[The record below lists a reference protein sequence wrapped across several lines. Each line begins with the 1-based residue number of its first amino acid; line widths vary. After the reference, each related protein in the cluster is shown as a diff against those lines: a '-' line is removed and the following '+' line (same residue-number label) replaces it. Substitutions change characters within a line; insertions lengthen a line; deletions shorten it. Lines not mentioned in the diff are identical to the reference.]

1 MNETVI
7 IIGVFVLSLMV
18 FGALGAAIASAGPSN
33 RAIKNR
39 LLRYRQRFGQ
49 RGLTQRS
56 LSAIVGQTDMAG
68 IEQLLHRLMPRPEE
82 FRKLLQQAGLKLS
95 LTRYAALSLLCG
107 AVGGGV
113 AYGAFGMPVAI
124 SLLSAAAIALW
135 LPYLVIRGMVR
146 RRQSKFL
153 ALFPDAIDLMV
164 RGLRSGLP
172 VNETIEVVA
181 SEISNPVGEEFRR
194 IADQAR
200 LGKTLE
206 DALWSS
212 VERLDFPDFKFFVI
226 ALNIQRETGGNLA
239 ETLENLSKIIR
250 QRQQLKLKINALS
263 SEGRASAMIIGVLPF
278 IMFGI
283 IYAMSPS
290 YASVFFEDPR
300 AKIALFGGL
309 IWMGTGLFIIRKMI
323 RFEV

>member
-7 IIGVFVLSLMV
+7 VIGVFLISLLV
-18 FGALGAAIASAGPSN
+18 FGALAAAFALAGPSN
-33 RAIKNR
+33 RHLRHR

-49 RGLTQRS
+49 RGLNQRS
-56 LSAIVGQTDMAG
+56 LSAIIGQTDMTG
-68 IEQLLHRLMPRPEE
+68 IEQLLDHLLPRPQE
-82 FRKLLQQAGLKLS
+82 FRKLLRQAGLKLS
-95 LTRYAALSLLCG
+95 LSRYAAICVACGLVAGLLARGLLGLPMAVAVLSGG
-107 AVGGGV
+107 A
-113 AYGAFGMPVAI
+113 I
-124 SLLSAAAIALW
+124 TLW
-135 LPYLVIRGMVR
+135 LPYLAVRSMVR
-146 RRQSKFL
+146 RRQTKFL

-172 VNETIEVVA
+172 VNETIDVVA

-206 DALWSS
+206 DALWAS
-212 VERLDFPDFKFFVI
+212 VDRLDFADFKFFVI

-239 ETLENLSKIIR
+239 ETLDNLSKIIR

-283 IYAMSPS
+283 IYALSPD
-290 YASVFFEDPR
+290 YAGVFFEDPR
-300 AKIALFGGL
+300 AKMALFGGL
-309 IWMGTGLFIIRKMI
+309 FWMGLGLLIIRKMI